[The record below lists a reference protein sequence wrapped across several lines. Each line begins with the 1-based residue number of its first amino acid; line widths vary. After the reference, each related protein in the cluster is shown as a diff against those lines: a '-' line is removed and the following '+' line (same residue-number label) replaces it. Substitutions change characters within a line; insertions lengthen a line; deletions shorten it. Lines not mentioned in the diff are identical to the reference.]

1 MNLIRMAQKLSRF
14 FTRQNRASDVL
25 SELIRDKKH
34 REFFNVVEPLDGIKL
49 AFLINGVNKGLDLEA
64 MLVEIENNLF
74 SFTVVEFEDVASM
87 VSCHECN
94 GNETIS
100 CDYCDG
106 DGHIRPDDDDDDD
119 EECDHCDGS
128 GYELCQ
134 TCDGN
139 GEVED
144 DTTTDYTISTYVT
157 FDSKLSEDAELLYSD
172 NMEVTKD
179 TLNLNFMN
187 PKLIYLGMEQR
198 SGENHSIDEDYWGNS
213 YVNDIDRENDPN
225 TYIRYNSMTTNREI
239 SNLSTTFRG

>member
-1 MNLIRMAQKLSRF
+1 MNFIRMAQKLSRF

-25 SELIRDKKH
+25 NELIRDKKH

-49 AFLINGVNKGLDLEA
+49 AFLINGVNKGLDLET
-64 MLVEIENNLF
+64 MLVEIENNLV

-87 VSCHECN
+87 VTCNECN

-119 EECDHCDGS
+119 EECDHCGGS

-144 DTTTDYTISTYVT
+144 DTTTDYTILTYVT

-172 NMEVTKD
+172 DMEVTKD

-187 PKLIYLGMEQR
+187 PKLIYLGMERR

-225 TYIRYNSMTTNREI
+225 TYFRSNSITINRNI
-239 SNLSTTFRG
+239 SNLSHTFRG

>member
-1 MNLIRMAQKLSRF
+1 MNLIRIAQKLSRF

-34 REFFNVVEPLDGIKL
+34 REFFNAVKPLDGIKL
-49 AFLINGVNKGLDLEA
+49 AFLINGVNKGLDLES
-64 MLVEIENNLF
+64 MLVEIENNLI

-87 VSCHECN
+87 VTCNECN

-119 EECDHCDGS
+119 EECDHCGGS

-144 DTTTDYTISTYVT
+144 DTTTDYTILTYVT

-172 NMEVTKD
+172 DMEVTKD

-187 PKLIYLGMEQR
+187 PKLIYLGMDRR
-198 SGENHSIDEDYWGNS
+198 SGENHSIDEDYWGGS

-225 TYIRYNSMTTNREI
+225 TYFRSNSITINRKI
-239 SNLSTTFRG
+239 SKLANTFRS

>member
-1 MNLIRMAQKLSRF
+1 MAQKLSRF

-25 SELIRDKKH
+25 NELIRDKKH

-94 GNETIS
+94 GNETIV

-144 DTTTDYTISTYVT
+144 DTTTDYTILTYIT
-157 FDSKLSEDAELLYSD
+157 FDSELSEDAELLYSD
-172 NMEVTKD
+172 DMEVTKD

-187 PKLIYLGMEQR
+187 PKLIYLGMERR
-198 SGENHSIDEDYWGNS
+198 SGENHSIDEDYWGGS

-225 TYIRYNSMTTNREI
+225 TYFRSNSITINRKI
-239 SNLSTTFRG
+239 SNLSHTFRG

>member
-1 MNLIRMAQKLSRF
+1 MNLIRIAQKLSRF

-34 REFFNVVEPLDGIKL
+34 REFFNAVKPLDGIKL
-49 AFLINGVNKGLDLEA
+49 AFLINGVNKGLDLES
-64 MLVEIENNLF
+64 MLVEIENNLI

-87 VSCHECN
+87 VTCNECN

-119 EECDHCDGS
+119 EECDHCGGS

-144 DTTTDYTISTYVT
+144 DTTTDYTILTYVT

-172 NMEVTKD
+172 DMEVTKD

-187 PKLIYLGMEQR
+187 PKLIYLGMDRR
-198 SGENHSIDEDYWGNS
+198 SGENHSIDEDYWGGS

-225 TYIRYNSMTTNREI
+225 TYFRSNSITINRKI
-239 SNLSTTFRG
+239 SNLSHTFRG